1 MLWEKYIY
9 INLDYLVPS
18 YLYDYYD
25 EHTLLN
31 FMIINVSFLLVE
43 DKCVSTCENN
53 HIETILLT
61 MIS

>member
-1 MLWEKYIY
+1 M
-9 INLDYLVPS
+9 PS

-43 DKCVSTCENN
+43 DKCVSMCENN